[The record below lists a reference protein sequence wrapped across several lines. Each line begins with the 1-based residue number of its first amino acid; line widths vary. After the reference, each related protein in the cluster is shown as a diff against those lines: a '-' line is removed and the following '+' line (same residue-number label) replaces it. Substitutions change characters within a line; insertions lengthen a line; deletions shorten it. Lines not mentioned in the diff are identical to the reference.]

1 MAKILR
7 ISNKHMLY
15 KVFSMDDYKILIIN
29 YADVI
34 MMTQQ

>member
-1 MAKILR
+1 MAKISR
-7 ISNKHMLY
+7 NSNEHMLY
-15 KVFSMDDYKILIIN
+15 KVFSMEDYKILLIN